1 MRLLHLPDELL
12 RHVLLQCTLSTLRR
26 LKQACAQLRGEGR
39 SMLLSAAWQAT
50 PHGAELGQPAWQG
63 QATGRFISSG
73 HMDCFG
79 EFRGWYQ
86 QRDSIKA
93 IVRCGQHLMV
103 LTSGHTPGVIRVEY
117 DGFKSRN
124 QTPLILNRAIIGQGS
139 WPQAF
144 AADDKHVYVLHNGTE
159 SSGTDTGISSFVY
172 ADVLSPKDEYDEC
185 YASTPGPSSSL
196 AGLHAV
202 ARDVVVNTPWLPRFA
217 IDGGFTRL
225 RASCADGRLYVAC
238 SYSRCVVVLST
249 TDLSQLM
256 VFDASRAT
264 PAQPAAEQAALG
276 APTVGVGADEI
287 EVIGE
292 ERGGHVPMD
301 IAVGEQ
307 FVFVAQR
314 SCSQGTPDCV
324 AVYHKGTGELSHA
337 IELHDLGVEAVA
349 VHHETLYVLS
359 TGLDERIAGAHHA
372 GHPAPPANAAHD
384 APPRQPLLSWMGLR
398 GERRGPEQQ
407 VSLLPDGYDG
417 EAVRVAHGSM
427 YVDGLRDTLIVT
439 LDADHELG
447 GHSLCIPLSLGGAS
461 NYEQY
466 LTRRHVYGRD

>member
-1 MRLLHLPDELL
+1 M
-12 RHVLLQCTLSTLRR
+12 
-26 LKQACAQLRGEGR
+26 
-39 SMLLSAAWQAT
+39 
-50 PHGAELGQPAWQG
+50 
-63 QATGRFISSG
+63 
-73 HMDCFG
+73 
-79 EFRGWYQ
+79 
-86 QRDSIKA
+86 
-93 IVRCGQHLMV
+93 
-103 LTSGHTPGVIRVEY
+103 
-117 DGFKSRN
+117 
-124 QTPLILNRAIIGQGS
+124 
-139 WPQAF
+139 
-144 AADDKHVYVLHNGTE
+144 YVLHNGTE

-172 ADVLSPKDEYDEC
+172 ADVLSPEDEYEC
-185 YASTPGPSSSL
+185 SASTPGPSSSL

-202 ARDVVVNTPWLPRFA
+202 ARGVVVNTPWLPRFA
-217 IDGGFTRL
+217 IDGHFTRL

-249 TDLSQLM
+249 ADLSQLM

-276 APTVGVGADEI
+276 APTVGVGADEL

-292 ERGGHVPMD
+292 GWGGHVPMD

-314 SCSQGTPDCV
+314 ASVHGEPDCV
-324 AVYHKGTGELSHA
+324 AAYHKGTGELSHA

-359 TGLDERIAGAHHA
+359 TGLDELVDERIFAAIYTGQL
-372 GHPAPPANAAHD
+372 APPADAAHD
-384 APPRQPLLSWMGLR
+384 APPRQPFLSWMGLR

-407 VSLLPDGYDG
+407 VSLLPDGYGG
-417 EAVRVAHGSM
+417 EAVRVAHGSL

-461 NYEQY
+461 IIRSDE
-466 LTRRHVYGRD
+466 THSACCV

>member
-1 MRLLHLPDELL
+1 ME
-12 RHVLLQCTLSTLRR
+12 
-26 LKQACAQLRGEGR
+26 
-39 SMLLSAAWQAT
+39 
-50 PHGAELGQPAWQG
+50 
-63 QATGRFISSG
+63 
-73 HMDCFG
+73 
-79 EFRGWYQ
+79 
-86 QRDSIKA
+86 
-93 IVRCGQHLMV
+93 
-103 LTSGHTPGVIRVEY
+103 
-117 DGFKSRN
+117 
-124 QTPLILNRAIIGQGS
+124 RAIIGQGC

-159 SSGTDTGISSFVY
+159 FSGTDTGISSFVY
-172 ADVLSPKDEYDEC
+172 ADVLSPEDAYEC
-185 YASTPGPSSSL
+185 SASTPGPSSSL

-202 ARDVVVNTPWLPRFA
+202 AKDVVVNTPWLPRFA

-225 RASCADGRLYVAC
+225 RASCADERLYVAC

-301 IAVGEQ
+301 IAVGEH

-314 SCSQGTPDCV
+314 ASVNGEPDCV

-372 GHPAPPANAAHD
+372 GQPAPPANAAHD
-384 APPRQPLLSWMGLR
+384 APPRQPFLSWMGLR

-407 VSLLPDGYDG
+407 VSLLPDGYGG
-417 EAVRVAHGSM
+417 EAVRVAHGSL

-461 NYEQY
+461 NYEHY

>member
-12 RHVLLQCTLSTLRR
+12 RHVLLHCTLNTLRR
-26 LKQACAQLRGEGR
+26 LKQACTQLRGEGR
-39 SMLLSAAWQAT
+39 SMLRSTVWQAT

-63 QATGRFISSG
+63 QAAGRPINAG

-79 EFRGWYQ
+79 ERRGWYPT
-86 QRDSIKA
+86 DGISA
-93 IVRCGQHLMV
+93 IVRCGQHLFV
-103 LTSGHTPGVIRVEY
+103 LTTAHVGQINPLIRLEC
-117 DGFKSRN
+117 DSKAGFNARN
-124 QTPLILNRAIIGQGS
+124 QTRLDLGRTIISQGS

-159 SSGTDTGISSFVY
+159 FSGTETDISSFVY
-172 ADVLSPKDEYDEC
+172 ADVLSPTDEYEC
-185 YASTPGPSSSL
+185 FTSTTGPSSSL
-196 AGLHAV
+196 AGTHAL
-202 ARDVVVNTPWLPRFA
+202 AIGTLFVNTPSLPKFA

-225 RASCADGRLYVAC
+225 RASCADERLYVAC

-276 APTVGVGADEI
+276 APTVGVGADEL

-292 ERGGHVPMD
+292 ERGGHVPMG
-301 IAVGEQ
+301 IAVCEH

-314 SCSQGTPDCV
+314 ACVHGEPDCV

-337 IELHDLGVEAVA
+337 IELDDLGVEAVA

-359 TGLDERIAGAHHA
+359 TGLDERIAGTHQA
-372 GHPAPPANAAHD
+372 GQPAPPANAAHD

-407 VSLLPDGYDG
+407 VSLLPDGYGG
-417 EAVRVAHGSM
+417 EAVRIAHGSL

-439 LDADHELG
+439 LDAYHELG

-461 NYEQY
+461 I
-466 LTRRHVYGRD
+466 HHI

>member
-12 RHVLLQCTLSTLRR
+12 RHVLLHCTLSTLRR

-39 SMLLSAAWQAT
+39 SMLRSAAWQAT
-50 PHGAELGQPAWQG
+50 AHGAELGQPAWQG
-63 QATGRFISSG
+63 QAAGRPINAG

-79 EFRGWYQ
+79 EWRGWFIGQ
-86 QRDSIKA
+86 GINA

-103 LTSGHTPGVIRVEY
+103 LTTGHTSGFIRLEC
-117 DGFKSRN
+117 DSKAGFNARN
-124 QTPLILNRAIIGQGS
+124 PTPLMVGRAIIGQGS
-139 WPQAF
+139 WPQAC

-159 SSGTDTGISSFVY
+159 FSGTDTDISSFVY
-172 ADVLSPKDEYDEC
+172 ADVLSPTNEYEC
-185 YASTPGPSSSL
+185 SASTPGPSSSL
-196 AGLHAV
+196 AGIHAV
-202 ARDVVVNTPWLPRFA
+202 ASKLIVLPRFA
-217 IDGGFTRL
+217 IDGDFTRL
-225 RASCADGRLYVAC
+225 RASCADERLYVAC
-238 SYSRCVVVLST
+238 SYSQCVVVLST

-264 PAQPAAEQAALG
+264 PAEPVAEQAALG
-276 APTVGVGADEI
+276 APTVGVGADEL

-292 ERGGHVPMD
+292 ERGEHVPMG
-301 IAVGEQ
+301 IAVGEH

-314 SCSQGTPDCV
+314 ACVHGEPDCV

-337 IELHDLGVEAVA
+337 IELHDLGVHGLEAVA

-359 TGLDERIAGAHHA
+359 TGLDERIAGAHHT
-372 GHPAPPANAAHD
+372 GQPAPPANAAHD
-384 APPRQPLLSWMGLR
+384 VPLRQPLLSWMGLR

-407 VSLLPDGYDG
+407 VSLLPDGYGG
-417 EAVRVAHGSM
+417 EVVRVAHGSL

-461 NYEQY
+461 II
-466 LTRRHVYGRD
+466 

>member
-1 MRLLHLPDELL
+1 MYLLHLPDELL

-39 SMLLSAAWQAT
+39 SMLRSAAWQAT

-63 QATGRFISSG
+63 QATGRLISSG

-79 EFRGWYQ
+79 GFRGWYYT
-86 QRDSIKA
+86 DGIKA

-103 LTSGHTPGVIRVEY
+103 LTSGHTSPPAGVIRVEWT
-117 DGFKSRN
+117 GFNARN
-124 QTPLILNRAIIGQGS
+124 QTPLTLERAIND
-139 WPQAF
+139 PQAF
-144 AADDKHVYVLHNGTE
+144 AADDKHVYVLHNDTE

-172 ADVLSPKDEYDEC
+172 ADVLSPEDAYEC
-185 YASTPGPSSSL
+185 SVSTPGPSSSL

-202 ARDVVVNTPWLPRFA
+202 AKDVVVNTPWLPRFA

-225 RASCADGRLYVAC
+225 RASCADERLYVAC

-314 SCSQGTPDCV
+314 ACFQGTPDCV
-324 AVYHKGTGELSHA
+324 AAYHKGTGELSHA

-372 GHPAPPANAAHD
+372 GQPAPPANAAHD
-384 APPRQPLLSWMGLR
+384 APPRQPFLSWMGLR

-407 VSLLPDGYDG
+407 VSLLPDGYGG
-417 EAVRVAHGSM
+417 EAVRVAHGSL

-461 NYEQY
+461 NYEHY